1 MTAHNPGLRKMADL
15 HQRIIELR
23 QQMTDLMK
31 ATPQEVQDY
40 TFKTIDGDV
49 SLSSLFGGKPDL
61 LMVHNM
67 GTGCTG
73 CTLWADGFNGIYP
86 HLANRAAF
94 CISSPDT
101 PETQQEFAA
110 SRGWRFP
117 MVSHQGSSFAEDMG
131 YRGED
136 GSWHPGLSSF
146 RIDNAKIT
154 RIATTPMG
162 PFDDYCPVWH
172 MFNLLQDG
180 PDGWQPQYKYD

>member
-1 MTAHNPGLRKMADL
+1 MTIHKPDMQKLGDL
-15 HQRIIELR
+15 HQRIVELR
-23 QQMTDLMK
+23 KQMTELMK
-31 ATPQEVQDY
+31 SEPHEVTDY
-40 TFKTIDGDV
+40 TFKTVEGDV
-49 SLSSLFGGKPDL
+49 LLSDLFGGKPDL

-67 GTGCTG
+67 GTGCTS

-86 HLANRAAF
+86 HLADRAAF

-101 PETQQEFAA
+101 PETQQKFAA

-136 GSWHPGLSSF
+136 GGWHPGLSSF
-146 RIDNAKIT
+146 RMDDGKIT
-154 RIATTPMG
+154 RVATTPMG
-162 PFDDYCPVWH
+162 PFDDYCAIWH

-180 PDGWQPQYKYD
+180 PDGWQPQYKYG

>member
-1 MTAHNPGLRKMADL
+1 MTIHKPDLQKMGDL
-15 HQRIIELR
+15 HRRITELR
-23 QQMTDLMK
+23 QQMTELAK
-31 ATPQEVQDY
+31 SAPLEVSDY
-40 TFKTIDGDV
+40 IFQTTEGDV
-49 SLSSLFGGKPDL
+49 TFSEMFAGKPNL

-94 CISSPDT
+94 YLSSPDT
-101 PETQQEFAA
+101 PEVQQKFAA

-131 YRGED
+131 YRSED
-136 GSWHPGLSSF
+136 GNWHPGLSSF
-146 RIDNAKIT
+146 RMNNGKIT

-162 PFDDYCPVWH
+162 PFDDYCAIWH

-180 PDGWQPQYKYD
+180 SDGWQPQYKYD